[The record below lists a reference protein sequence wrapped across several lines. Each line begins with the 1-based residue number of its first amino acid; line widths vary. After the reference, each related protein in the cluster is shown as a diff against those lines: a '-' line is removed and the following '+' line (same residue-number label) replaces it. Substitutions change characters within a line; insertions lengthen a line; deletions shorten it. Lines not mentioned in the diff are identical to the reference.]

1 MPREKPNYR
10 DTLQFLT
17 EKYTKMSLS
26 KGETVDLLGITYPS
40 LQKMIKKGELKA
52 DCCGKIPI
60 GSLASYLCG

>member
-1 MPREKPNYR
+1 MAREKPNYR

-26 KGETVDLLGITYPS
+26 KGETIELLGISYPT
-40 LQKMIKKGELKA
+40 LQKLIKKGSLKS
-52 DCCGKIPI
+52 DCCGKIPL